1 MKKSRWI
8 AAALLAAAVAVKL
21 LLPDV
26 AAEARRRLLAVFP
39 DDTDYRAVFET
50 LGGFF
55 APAGGEAGAP
65 AAETSPPAVYARY
78 VSYRVEEAAP
88 LGEMELMAEAEP
100 GPAEAPPEEEP
111 LPAAVAAFLE
121 RQAAFSD
128 YALPDSVD
136 YGYPAL
142 PFVPAQP
149 VAGHTSSGFG
159 YRLHPILDEIR
170 FHYGTDIA
178 ANAGEDVL
186 AFADGVVG
194 LAGESG
200 DYGKYI
206 VIDHGDGWTTL
217 YAHCSAL
224 CAEAG
229 RRVAAGERIA
239 LVGATGAATGP
250 HLHLELRHDG
260 VYYNPEYYIN
270 V

>member
-1 MKKSRWI
+1 MKRSRWI

-26 AAEARRRLLAVFP
+26 AAEVRRKVLAAFP

-50 LGGFF
+50 LGDFF
-55 APAGGEAGAP
+55 IPAGETP
-65 AAETSPPAVYARY
+65 RAAEISPPAVYARRAI
-78 VSYRVEEAAP
+78 YRVEEAAP
-88 LGEMELMAEAEP
+88 LGEMELMAETLPAPAAEP
-100 GPAEAPPEEEP
+100 APPAEETP
-111 LPAAVAAFLE
+111 PAAVAAFLE
-121 RQAAFSD
+121 SQTAFSD
-128 YALPDSVD
+128 YALPAGVD
-136 YGYPAL
+136 YGCPSL
-142 PFVPAQP
+142 PFAAAQP

-159 YRLHPILDEIR
+159 YRVHPILDEVR

-186 AFADGVVG
+186 AFAAGVVG
-194 LAGESG
+194 LAGESA
-200 DYGKYI
+200 DYGNYI

-224 CAEAG
+224 LAEPG
-229 RRVAAGERIA
+229 RSVTAGERIA

-250 HLHLELRHDG
+250 HLHLELRRDG